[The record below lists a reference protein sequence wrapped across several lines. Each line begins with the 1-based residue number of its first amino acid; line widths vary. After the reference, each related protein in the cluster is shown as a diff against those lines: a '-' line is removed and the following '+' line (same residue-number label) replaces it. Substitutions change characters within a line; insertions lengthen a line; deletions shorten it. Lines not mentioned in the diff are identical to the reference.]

1 MAVMRNRKDGGCSMC
16 NASDENV
23 GKKRCCH
30 VLDNAAMQV
39 RSEKGTNFIGIT
51 GTVDNKETEFSVKAN
66 EAKIKKFISTLSS
79 GLSKKEQEGILSVLR
94 KG

>member
-39 RSEKGTNFIGIT
+39 RSEKGTNFSKRIT
-51 GTVDNKETEFSVKAN
+51 LNFMNDIINN
-66 EAKIKKFISTLSS
+66 L
-79 GLSKKEQEGILSVLR
+79 
-94 KG
+94 